1 MDSKTINLL
10 AEVTNGVEPGED
22 DPHSVYEQIALDL
35 FKAGQLADLTREV
48 QDYYRALRT
57 SRHYGQLVQERLH
70 FVFLR
75 PLPKGA
81 KPTVVSEN
89 PSLKI
94 VDMPQRQPVKVRL
107 LDLDAFCAAEKLDRD
122 AMYRVGMGEDKEH
135 KGWTRRPGMGATY
148 LLGKD
153 WIEPTPVKPPMPA
166 DGHQEVRVRFQYAPV
181 AVEWTPPED

>member
-10 AEVTNGVEPGED
+10 AQVTNGVEPDED
-22 DPHSVYEQIALDL
+22 APDSTYEEIALDL
-35 FKAGQLADLTREV
+35 FTAGQLADLTREV
-48 QDYYRALRT
+48 KDYYRAMRT
-57 SRHYGQLVQERLH
+57 SRHYAQLVQEREH

-81 KPTVVSEN
+81 KPTVVTEN

-94 VDMPQRQPVKVRL
+94 VDMPQRQPVKVRR
-107 LDLDAFCAAEKLDRD
+107 LDLDRFCAAEKLDRD
-122 AMYRVGMGEDKEH
+122 TMYRVGMGEVKECR
-135 KGWTRRPGMGATY
+135 GWTRRPGMGANY

-153 WIEPTPVKPPMPA
+153 WKEPTPVKPPMPA

-181 AVEWTPPED
+181 AVEWTPPEN